1 MRLEFVAASTPKSS
15 NRKGNVHDW
24 TLTVSI
30 TVKLNGFTDFHTI
43 KDQADVG
50 PFPVKARWL
59 SIQLITSWLSLF
71 LLSCARILNSASY
84 ELPALL
90 GQRYGVSEFR
100 FHYTSYLGS
109 TYPPMAHES
118 AYPQM

>member
-50 PFPVKARWL
+50 PVSGESTLAFYPAHYKLAFAF
-59 SIQLITSWLSLF
+59 S
-71 LLSCARILNSASY
+71 
-84 ELPALL
+84 ALL
-90 GQRYGVSEFR
+90 CPHPQQRLLRVACPIGAKIRGFQVPFSLHELLR
-100 FHYTSYLGS
+100 FYLS
-109 TYPPMAHES
+109 TDGA
-118 AYPQM
+118 

>member
-1 MRLEFVAASTPKSS
+1 QLKTKQTWA
-15 NRKGNVHDW
+15 
-24 TLTVSI
+24 
-30 TVKLNGFTDFHTI
+30 
-43 KDQADVG
+43 
-50 PFPVKARWL
+50 PFPVKARCL

-71 LLSCARILNSASY
+71 LLSCSRILNSVSY

-90 GQRYGVSEFR
+90 GQRYGVSEFH